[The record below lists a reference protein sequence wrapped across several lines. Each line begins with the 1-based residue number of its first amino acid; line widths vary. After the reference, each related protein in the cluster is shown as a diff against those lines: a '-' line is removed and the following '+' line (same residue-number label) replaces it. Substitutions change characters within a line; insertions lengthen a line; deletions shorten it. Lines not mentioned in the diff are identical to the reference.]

1 MLTLFPRSQHYA
13 WGSPEV
19 IPAFLGDVPSGVPVA
34 EAWFGAHPS
43 APSGTSTGLDLRTYL
58 AQAPRQRLGDDV
70 VGRFGPQLPY
80 LLKLIA
86 PMQPLSLQV
95 HPNLEQARE
104 GFARE
109 DRQGLPRQRRN
120 YPDANHKPE
129 LVYALTT
136 FEAVC
141 GFRAPRRAAE
151 LLAGLGAPLAAE
163 LLALLRAQPS
173 AAGVHAA
180 FAHLLQ
186 TGTADQVDEVVE
198 HCAARLA
205 AGLSPSQRADAI
217 VTRLAQIHPGDPGA
231 VAALLLNPVTLQP
244 GEVMFVP
251 AGCVHAYLS
260 GFGVEVM
267 ANSDN
272 VLRAGLTAK
281 HVDVPEVL
289 ATIDCVAA
297 PPIRIAPEMLTEATG
312 VFYAPVDDFELSLTR
327 LTDDPGRRIPGRGPR
342 VLLTLEGQVHL
353 STQQHTTQ
361 LARGQ
366 AVFVAADEGDIS
378 AAGTGT
384 LVQADVP

>member
-1 MLTLFPRSQHYA
+1 MLTLVPQPQHYA

-19 IPAFLGDVPSGVPVA
+19 IPEFLGETATGAPVA
-34 EAWFGAHPS
+34 EAWYGAHPS
-43 APSGTSTGLDLRTYL
+43 APSETDGGTDLRTHL
-58 AQAPRQRLGDDV
+58 AQAPELRLGADV
-70 VGRFGPQLPY
+70 VARFGPHLPY

-86 PMQPLSLQV
+86 PSRPLSLQV

-109 DRQGLPRQRRN
+109 EAAGTAQQGRS
-120 YPDANHKPE
+120 YHDANHKPE

-151 LLAGLGAPLAAE
+151 LLAGLSAPLARE
-163 LLALLRAQPS
+163 LLVRLRAEPS
-173 AAGVHAA
+173 AIGMHAA
-180 FAHLLQ
+180 FGRLLQ
-186 TGTADQVDEVVE
+186 TGTADQVREVVSQ
-198 HCAARLA
+198 CAERLA
-205 AGLSPSQRADAI
+205 AGTSPSQRADAI
-217 VTRLAQIHPGDPGA
+217 VTRLAQLHPGDPGA

-251 AGCVHAYLS
+251 AGWVHAYLS

-272 VLRAGLTAK
+272 VLRAGLTEK
-281 HVDVPEVL
+281 HVDIPELL
-289 ATIDCVAA
+289 ATVDSVAA
-297 PPIRIAPEMLTEATG
+297 PPIRIAPELLTEATG

-327 LTDDPGRRIPGRGPR
+327 LADDPGRRLPGRGPR
-342 VLLTLEGQVHL
+342 VLLVLAGQV
-353 STQQHTTQ
+353 QVTTADESRT
-361 LARGQ
+361 LGRGQ
-366 AVFVAADEGDIS
+366 AVFVAADEGELQV
-378 AAGTGT
+378 AGTGT